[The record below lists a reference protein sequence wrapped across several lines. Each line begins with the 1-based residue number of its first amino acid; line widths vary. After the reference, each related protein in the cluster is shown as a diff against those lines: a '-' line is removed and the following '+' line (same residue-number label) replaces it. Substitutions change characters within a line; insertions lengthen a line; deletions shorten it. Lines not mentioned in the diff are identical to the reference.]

1 MGIRCR
7 RCRYTEDHGLHSSIA
22 VSSVQRMSIFRKC
35 LQCYECIIVCVV
47 YGPEVAIIRYAGAF
61 DELLMFCFLLCFSGK
76 GTFIFFKTPSWLV
89 SYLSSF
95 LFTCMTCGNLEFQ
108 NQSLSKPGGT
118 VGGQSPIPSQSRSG
132 FVYVAQDLIKGG
144 DCTDF
149 MRNLLQCLST
159 KYFFLV
165 YDWNS
170 PCIRIHVLLM
180 CIAVPLGC

>member
-1 MGIRCR
+1 MDCIPA
-7 RCRYTEDHGLHSSIA
+7 L
-22 VSSVQRMSIFRKC
+22 SIFRKC

-95 LFTCMTCGNLEFQ
+95 LFTCMTCGNLEVQ